1 MPRPKVTHP
10 TPAEA
15 HCLKFLYEHG
25 PATGRE
31 YYEETEGRHGR
42 AYTSLM
48 SLMNVMYEKGQL
60 SRTLEKRAFRYTP
73 LITQAE
79 MRTAILEAV
88 LEKWLWRR
96 RGSAQ
101 VRGRRPEAAKEEG
114 VICSAVASSS
124 GTCRRPEKAERFR
137 LALRQ

>member
-88 LEKWLWRR
+88 LEN
-96 RGSAQ
+96 GFGGD
-101 VRGRRPEAAKEEG
+101 VEALK
-114 VICSAVASSS
+114 SAV
-124 GTCRRPEKAERFR
+124 G
-137 LALRQ
+137 ALKPRKKKG